1 MPEPPSRSTLP
12 EATTLLEADFPAG
25 CGGDLFFSFSFPP
38 RHYCTSL
45 PRKGKPFFLSL
56 SFSNL
61 LLLLRFCLSVAS
73 FSTPWPFPPHRSSPV
88 PFLPLL
94 RPPPLSPSRSLS
106 LYPSSPPLF
115 IHSSVLGPREGAAL
129 KLHWKIWRTGEKSA
143 IPISSIVCFAASSCL
158 CFPRKGSKSGEEKLR
173 LYLIRRRH
181 ALLPFLIWELW
192 VQFLI
197 ISRSRNIALGY
208 IHPYSY
214 SRR

>member
-106 LYPSSPPLF
+106 FSTLPRRLCSSIPLSWDLAREPL
-115 IHSSVLGPREGAAL
+115 SSY
-129 KLHWKIWRTGEKSA
+129 IEKSGGR
-143 IPISSIVCFAASSCL
+143 VKNRRYLYHLL
-158 CFPRKGSKSGEEKLR
+158 CALP
-173 LYLIRRRH
+173 
-181 ALLPFLIWELW
+181 LLPAFVFRAKGARVERKNSACI
-192 VQFLI
+192 
-197 ISRSRNIALGY
+197 
-208 IHPYSY
+208 
-214 SRR
+214 